1 MGEVASKYADFSIIT
16 SDNHD
21 TESPDQIIDDIA
33 RQYDDPDSY
42 IRIPDRREAIR
53 YAAEKSERGDII
65 LLAGKGHEKYQLING
80 KNTYFCERE
89 ILEDYINELMY
100 STK

>member
-1 MGEVASKYADFSIIT
+1 MIKPTYPYKQLQGTAPSRMRQT
-16 SDNHD
+16 S
-21 TESPDQIIDDIA
+21 P
-33 RQYDDPDSY
+33 
-42 IRIPDRREAIR
+42 AIGIFLC
-53 YAAEKSERGDII
+53 EKSERGDII